1 MHTTKEKSF
10 REKAEREQKAI
21 NWLSDN
27 QGFTQTPTTNQYE
40 CFDNY
45 IISGDTNFLGETK
58 VRDNY
63 TAKEIKGFG
72 GAYAEFTKIEGIRQF
87 KENNKLNDFV
97 LYLCFWKDCVEVY
110 KLHTATNLYKWE
122 VKWLPKN
129 NYDTEMVWKH
139 VTQLNEEQLIQTIYY
154 K

>member
-1 MHTTKEKSF
+1 MHTTKKESF

-21 NWLSDN
+21 NWLSEKQN
-27 QGFTQTPTTNQYE
+27 FTNIPTTNQYE

-45 IISGDTNFLGETK
+45 ITSGGTNFLGEIK

-63 TAKEIKGFG
+63 TAKEIQDFG
-72 GAYAEFTKIEGIRQF
+72 GAYAEFTKIEGLRIY
-87 KENNKLNDFV
+87 KDNNGVLDQV

-122 VKWLPKN
+122 LKWLPKN
-129 NYDTEMVWKH
+129 NFDTEHVWKH
-139 VTQLNEEQLIQTIYY
+139 VTQLDKSQLIQTIKY